1 MSTSYDVR
9 WKQRFA
15 NFEKAFI
22 FLDNALHIKQP
33 SALEEAGIVQ
43 AFEFTFELAWKT
55 LKDYLAANGVDAQF
69 PRDVVK
75 QAFHYDLIING
86 ALWLEMLE
94 KRSLMADTYDEANAQ
109 AAMLLIRT
117 KFAPSLTELHTH
129 LNIISRQYS
138 P

>member
-1 MSTSYDVR
+1 MNISSDIR

-15 NFEKAFI
+15 NFEKAFT
-22 FLDNALHIKQP
+22 FLDNVLQIKQP

-75 QAFHYDLIING
+75 QAFHYALIADG
-86 ALWLEMLE
+86 ALWLEMLK
-94 KRSLMADTYDEANAQ
+94 KR
-109 AAMLLIRT
+109 
-117 KFAPSLTELHTH
+117 ELDG
-129 LNIISRQYS
+129 
-138 P
+138 